1 MITPR
6 DLFLFQITIQ
16 HLSLPSWSMPRIVG
30 KSVVTSRRRG
40 SLHDEKEMRAM
51 DEILNLTFII
61 RQYVELVSPATSL

>member
-1 MITPR
+1 
-6 DLFLFQITIQ
+6 
-16 HLSLPSWSMPRIVG
+16 MPRIVG